1 MFDTSAFGWPSGG
14 THSNCTSS
22 PTVAV
27 AENGWVSNLVFKS
40 ENSER
45 RYIKDFTTTGR
56 KVKQWHLK
64 NERYHTLYYIMGK
77 NTNGGLV
84 RMRHYERH
92 ICGHV
97 TEEELAKE
105 LEKDRPRM
113 GR

>member
-1 MFDTSAFGWPSGG
+1 
-14 THSNCTSS
+14 
-22 PTVAV
+22 
-27 AENGWVSNLVFKS
+27 
-40 ENSER
+40 
-45 RYIKDFTTTGR
+45 
-56 KVKQWHLK
+56 
-64 NERYHTLYYIMGK
+64 MGK